1 MPLPKKPVKKA
12 LANNNKCP
20 WCGSRKYEKAQKL
33 NILEKIRYVGCEV
46 WICGKCNKKWA
57 G

>member
-1 MPLPKKPVKKA
+1 MPLAKKPVKKA